1 MNASLPESVRKALET
16 VTLDDNLQ
24 PQVATQICSGRRS
37 RTWRI
42 WRRACSPRR
51 CVMNASLPESVR
63 KALETVTL
71 DDNLQRG
78 LQHKNAAGG
87 AAARGV
93 FGVEPVRQG
102 GV

>member
-24 PQVATQICSGRRS
+24 CR
-37 RTWRI
+37 
-42 WRRACSPRR
+42 
-51 CVMNASLPESVR
+51 
-63 KALETVTL
+63 
-71 DDNLQRG
+71 
-78 LQHKNAAGG
+78 LQHKYAAGG

-93 FGVEPVRQG
+93 FGVEPACQG

>member
-1 MNASLPESVRKALET
+1 
-16 VTLDDNLQ
+16 
-24 PQVATQICSGRRS
+24 
-37 RTWRI
+37 
-42 WRRACSPRR
+42 
-51 CVMNASLPESVR
+51 MNASLPESVR

-87 AAARGV
+87 AAARSV
-93 FGVEPVRQG
+93 FGDELIGQG